1 MATVIDSNDL
11 ILTIFKFLTEELST
25 PHIAFYLKDGFDR
38 NPINSDEGFNLIK
51 NQNYPKLPPAIART
65 SPLSQELEGKKE
77 IVLKNSAENKI
88 KVQLDSLCSEAA
100 IPCFEENKLIAFILL
115 DGKPS
120 KYKGEDLDLLKI
132 IAAQTTLVLERIKP
146 YQQIHQDLEKS
157 RKAAEESA
165 RLAALSNLIQ
175 GLAHELR
182 NPLAIM
188 LSRAELVKK
197 QIDNKE
203 SVLKFADMTIR
214 NIIRL
219 LRLIEIMLSF
229 GKKATT
235 KETFDVNSTIEDVLL
250 LIEGECGNKD
260 IRIIKELR
268 AKSQI
273 NGEEA
278 QINEVI
284 LNMALNAIQAMEIS
298 SEKTLSIQSQD
309 IQSNT
314 KAGMKNAIEIIIS
327 DSGCGIKEE
336 DLPKIFN
343 PFFTTKPK
351 GCGLGLSVAKRI
363 VEENNGTLK
372 IESAKE
378 KGTRAILVLPAM
390 V

>member
-1 MATVIDSNDL
+1 VSL
-11 ILTIFKFLTEELST
+11 
-25 PHIAFYLKDGFDR
+25 
-38 NPINSDEGFNLIK
+38 FN
-51 NQNYPKLPPAIART
+51 
-65 SPLSQELEGKKE
+65 
-77 IVLKNSAENKI
+77 V
-88 KVQLDSLCSEAA
+88 VH
-100 IPCFEENKLIAFILL
+100 ILL
-115 DGKPS
+115 K
-120 KYKGEDLDLLKI
+120 
-132 IAAQTTLVLERIKP
+132 TLFHFNI
-146 YQQIHQDLEKS
+146 QDLEKS

-298 SEKTLSIQSQD
+298 PEKTLSIQSQD

-372 IESAKE
+372 IERAKE